1 MCLFLPC
8 LYVCVRLHLVSVV
21 EGERVS
27 CQAVSVFQIAL
38 VPLPGL
44 DHLLA
49 EPVGDMR
56 GGGGEKGIRHQA
68 EARGNRLGQVTRKLH
83 I

>member
-49 EPVGDMR
+49 EPVGDMGG
-56 GGGGEKGIRHQA
+56 GGGGEKGIRQ
-68 EARGNRLGQVTRKLH
+68 RLEGIGWDR
-83 I
+83 